1 MCPTAATNKPVI
13 IFTGFWR
20 YETDFWCVKSC
31 SKYLLDF
38 WLFKIK
44 LWWFVK
50 INSNLWVACVFIL
63 PGKAVRRVNRTVPA
77 NISTN
82 RSSVASPERAG
93 GEANGYRSKRNPVK
107 SITPQSVFIQL
118 TWLHRVQRDTC
129 SPGSDGGGDSWDG
142 RMWEETEA
150 GGRGSL
156 FFSQVSC
163 NVQLHLEHIF
173 FPVFMVCDDN
183 CLNDCDLSLYCICFN
198 CCELPVFLFWRS
210 SWPVSCPDLPLL
222 HVWLVWLNISWV
234 YLFCSA
240 GLYFIH
246 DL

>member
-1 MCPTAATNKPVI
+1 MFLSYLVRLSGGWTGLYLPTSPLTEALWRHQRGREVKRMVI
-13 IFTGFWR
+13 G
-20 YETDFWCVKSC
+20 
-31 SKYLLDF
+31 
-38 WLFKIK
+38 
-44 LWWFVK
+44 
-50 INSNLWVACVFIL
+50 
-63 PGKAVRRVNRTVPA
+63 
-77 NISTN
+77 
-82 RSSVASPERAG
+82 
-93 GEANGYRSKRNPVK
+93 ANGIQWNP
-107 SITPQSVFIQL
+107 SGALTPQSVFIQL
-118 TWLHRVQRDTC
+118 TRSHRVQRDTC

-156 FFSQVSC
+156 FFFQVSC
-163 NVQLHLEHIF
+163 NVQLRLEHIL
-173 FPVFMVCDDN
+173 FPVFMVCDDI